1 MIKMEKV
8 GAQMKKNW
16 RFKVAKVTGGNQ
28 KIDRKFMKLKSSWD
42 EVEGMLNSSVKKR
55 KRK

>member
-1 MIKMEKV
+1 MEKV
-8 GAQMKKNW
+8 GAQMKKDW